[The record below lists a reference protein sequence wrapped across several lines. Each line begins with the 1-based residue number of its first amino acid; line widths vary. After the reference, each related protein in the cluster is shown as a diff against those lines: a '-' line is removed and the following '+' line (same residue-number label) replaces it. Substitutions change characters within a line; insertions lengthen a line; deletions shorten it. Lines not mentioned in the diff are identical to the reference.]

1 MGRVVTK
8 STSIEHSVSRAR
20 TARGGKILK
29 RKCDCYYDPI
39 REKRREIN
47 TEED

>member
-8 STSIEHSVSRAR
+8 STSIEHSVSRAW
-20 TARGGKILK
+20 TARGENIIK
-29 RKCDCYYDPI
+29 RRCNCYYDPI
-39 REKRREIN
+39 RERRREIS